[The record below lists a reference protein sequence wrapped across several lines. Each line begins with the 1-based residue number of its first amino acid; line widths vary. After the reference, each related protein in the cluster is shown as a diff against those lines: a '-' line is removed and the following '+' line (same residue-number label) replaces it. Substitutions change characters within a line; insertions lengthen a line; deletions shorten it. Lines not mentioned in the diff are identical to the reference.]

1 MLSFT
6 CAMPCGVFLAWLAC
20 WLLSWK
26 FTFLFRAAGLS
37 AECLGFSAS
46 LLPGEGSWFL
56 RLAWRYGRCFWRRP
70 FPFTW
75 CFPDA
80 GGNVSVST
88 FLGWFAILE
97 VLVLKSRDSRFS
109 WSLTLLAWC
118 LEFWVPYPVAPLL
131 RVALW
136 FFRSSRG
143 ARGALPDI
151 WPRASVSLLVF
162 DLPLAWSLRLWGDPC
177 LGVQWLSFRV
187 RVLCPLLRHVDV
199 ALQDLP
205 CSSVGGLHCPG
216 PVNARIIA
224 WEIVFSLGERSGF
237 LACLGRRIV
246 CRCVPFLFVP
256 GFNVVRSSISVLLLA
271 PDAWARGCGPWFTL
285 PSVACP
291 VGRSHSCCRSVSS
304 L

>member
-1 MLSFT
+1 MALLLLALLPFAPVWGWV
-6 CAMPCGVFLAWLAC
+6 CFGGLAGVVVHLRVPCGVFLAWLAY

-37 AECLGFSAS
+37 AGCLGFYAS

-70 FPFTW
+70 FPYTW

-80 GGNVSVST
+80 GGNVFVST
-88 FLGWFAILE
+88 FLGWFVILE

-118 LEFWVPYPVAPLL
+118 LEFWVPYPVAPLP

-151 WPRASVSLLVF
+151 WPRASVSLLAF
-162 DLPLAWSLRLWGDPC
+162 DLPLAWSLRLWGIPC

-216 PVNARIIA
+216 PVNA
-224 WEIVFSLGERSGF
+224 
-237 LACLGRRIV
+237 
-246 CRCVPFLFVP
+246 
-256 GFNVVRSSISVLLLA
+256 
-271 PDAWARGCGPWFTL
+271 
-285 PSVACP
+285 
-291 VGRSHSCCRSVSS
+291 
-304 L
+304 

>member
-1 MLSFT
+1 M
-6 CAMPCGVFLAWLAC
+6 
-20 WLLSWK
+20 
-26 FTFLFRAAGLS
+26 
-37 AECLGFSAS
+37 
-46 LLPGEGSWFL
+46 
-56 RLAWRYGRCFWRRP
+56 
-70 FPFTW
+70 
-75 CFPDA
+75 
-80 GGNVSVST
+80 SVST
-88 FLGWFAILE
+88 FLGWFVILE

-118 LEFWVPYPVAPLL
+118 LEFWVPYPVAHLP

-143 ARGALPDI
+143 ARGAPPDI
-151 WPRASVSLLVF
+151 WPRASVSLLAF
-162 DLPLAWSLRLWGDPC
+162 DLPLAWSLRLWGIPC
-177 LGVQWLSFRV
+177 LGVQWLSFRL
-187 RVLCPLLRHVDV
+187 RVLCPLLRRVDV

-224 WEIVFSLGERSGF
+224 WEIVFNLGERSGF
-237 LACLGRRIV
+237 SWPAWGAASFDGACRSCLSQVITLWDRRS
-246 CRCVPFLFVP
+246 PF
-256 GFNVVRSSISVLLLA
+256 LLLA

-285 PSVACP
+285 PSGACP

>member
-1 MLSFT
+1 MALLLLALLPFRPRLGLGLLRRPGGCCRSLRDALRGFPRLVGLLAALLEVYLS
-6 CAMPCGVFLAWLAC
+6 V
-20 WLLSWK
+20 
-26 FTFLFRAAGLS
+26 RAAGLS
-37 AECLGFSAS
+37 AGCLRFSAS

-70 FPFTW
+70 FPYTW

-88 FLGWFAILE
+88 FLGWFAILG

-118 LEFWVPYPVAPLL
+118 LEFWVPYPVAPLP

-143 ARGALPDI
+143 ARGAPPDI
-151 WPRASVSLLVF
+151 WPRASVSLLAF

-187 RVLCPLLRHVDV
+187 RVLCPLLRHV
-199 ALQDLP
+199 
-205 CSSVGGLHCPG
+205 
-216 PVNARIIA
+216 
-224 WEIVFSLGERSGF
+224 
-237 LACLGRRIV
+237 
-246 CRCVPFLFVP
+246 
-256 GFNVVRSSISVLLLA
+256 
-271 PDAWARGCGPWFTL
+271 T
-285 PSVACP
+285 
-291 VGRSHSCCRSVSS
+291 
-304 L
+304 

>member
-1 MLSFT
+1 M
-6 CAMPCGVFLAWLAC
+6 
-20 WLLSWK
+20 
-26 FTFLFRAAGLS
+26 
-37 AECLGFSAS
+37 
-46 LLPGEGSWFL
+46 
-56 RLAWRYGRCFWRRP
+56 
-70 FPFTW
+70 
-75 CFPDA
+75 
-80 GGNVSVST
+80 SVST

-118 LEFWVPYPVAPLL
+118 LEFWVPYPVAPLP
-131 RVALW
+131 RMALW
-136 FFRSSRG
+136 FFRLSRG
-143 ARGALPDI
+143 AHGAPPDI
-151 WPRASVSLLVF
+151 WPRASVSLLAF

-224 WEIVFSLGERSGF
+224 WEIDFSLGERSGF

-256 GFNVVRSSISVLLLA
+256 GYNVVRSSISVSPSGSGCLGTRVRSLVHA
-271 PDAWARGCGPWFTL
+271 TVGGVSRG
-285 PSVACP
+285 SVAL
-291 VGRSHSCCRSVSS
+291 VRSLCVFFVKYLLSS
-304 L
+304 WY

>member
-1 MLSFT
+1 MGLGPSSS
-6 CAMPCGVFLAWLAC
+6 CPVAVRPRLGLGLLRRPGGCCRSPARCLA
-20 WLLSWK
+20 
-26 FTFLFRAAGLS
+26 
-37 AECLGFSAS
+37 GFSSLGWLTGCSPGSLPFCFEQLVSLQGAS
-46 LLPGEGSWFL
+46 GSTPLFS
-56 RLAWRYGRCFWRRP
+56 REKGWRYGRCFWRRS
-70 FPFTW
+70 FPYTW

-118 LEFWVPYPVAPLL
+118 FEFWVPYPVAPLPRL
-131 RVALW
+131 ALW

-143 ARGALPDI
+143 ARGAPPDI
-151 WPRASVSLLVF
+151 WPRASVSLLAF

-187 RVLCPLLRHVDV
+187 RVLCPLLRHVAV

-237 LACLGRRIV
+237 PGLLGAPHRLTVRAVLV
-246 CRCVPFLFVP
+246 CPRL
-256 GFNVVRSSISVLLLA
+256 
-271 PDAWARGCGPWFTL
+271 
-285 PSVACP
+285 
-291 VGRSHSCCRSVSS
+291 
-304 L
+304 